1 MSAPPAKSR
10 PHLFAAVIAC
20 GLMAAVLF
28 GARMVAVHREHAT
41 VLSTAPELFPL
52 KNQGL
57 AFQHAAACASNVLP
71 LYASSE
77 LTALQVPERPN
88 IFFRTAPTAFQISP
102 VGAGGMAPLNI
113 MQQV

>member
-1 MSAPPAKSR
+1 MSAPPTKRR

-20 GLMAAVLF
+20 GLVVAVLF
-28 GARMVAVHREHAT
+28 GVRMVAVHREHAT

-88 IFFRTAPTAFQISP
+88 IFFRTSPTGFQFPHFST
-102 VGAGGMAPLNI
+102 GGM
-113 MQQV
+113 